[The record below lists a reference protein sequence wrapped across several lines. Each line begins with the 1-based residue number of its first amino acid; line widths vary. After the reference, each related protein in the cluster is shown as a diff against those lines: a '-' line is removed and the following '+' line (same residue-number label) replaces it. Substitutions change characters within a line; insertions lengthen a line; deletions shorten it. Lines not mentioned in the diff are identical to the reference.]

1 MTPPS
6 RTPLHTPAMPAW
18 HVATSDSVRSIL
30 ANAHGT
36 DEPPLTIGDVTL
48 MPHQRGAL
56 ARIRR
61 TIREFHGALLAD
73 EVGLGKTYVALAL
86 AHDYEH
92 THVIAPAALLP
103 MWRAAIARTASPAI
117 ALHSLHAFSRT
128 QIPQGNDTHD
138 ATTSRARN
146 TLVIVDEAHHL
157 RTRNTRRYHAVA
169 EFVAGRDL
177 LLLSATPL
185 HNSSRELRH
194 LLALFAGLR
203 DDLLTP
209 ETLARLIIR
218 HTTISTPN
226 SYSPLAR
233 HDSPPRVRE
242 HPPLR
247 IPHDRAT
254 LDGIL
259 ALPSPLPAHDG
270 AVAGALI
277 RLGLLRAWC
286 SSDAALSHVI
296 RRRLL
301 RGEALKQALLAGRHP
316 THAELRT
323 WLVGE
328 HEVQLAFP
336 ELLTAHTAEVGP
348 LLEVLV
354 RHLDSLETLLDHH
367 QRHSV
372 GDRARANALRHI
384 AAAHP
389 DTPVIAFSQFT
400 RTVQSLYRALSDIAG
415 VGALTGMHAHI
426 ASGRVARA
434 DAIARFAP
442 SAQGRPPPPPHQ
454 AIRLL
459 LSTDILAEGVNLQD
473 AGVVVHLDLPWT
485 DALRR
490 QRIGRA
496 ARIGSPHDVVH
507 VYSFAP
513 PPPGERALALTAR
526 LIAKSTLS
534 AQLVGLPINQTPNP
548 PLNTRHPSAPADL
561 ATTLHA
567 TFHAWR
573 LAASAHTAVAPPT
586 RPHPKSTSPH
596 PSIPVA
602 QLASPRNGWV
612 AAVSTGTATTIVA
625 HTNATGIESARIW
638 QLLSTIPDSSTSTS
652 SSDRAAT
659 DATCA
664 PRARPQPHALA
675 DASVLAPLPFAAR
688 RKAQTATP
696 NPEMRHVNS
705 ALRQL
710 QNWLADR
717 DVFDATGP
725 TPSATSRAQAL
736 ARQRLSQIVTGAPP
750 LARRALSPAIRTAEA
765 VIQSA
770 TGIGAECALEAWTR
784 LEINIAGPWRKTAES
799 SLSRADSPGAA
810 GPGELTSLAAPA
822 DWLNAWR
829 AFPALRRSCSTP
841 ATHAAVSLS
850 DAPHAP
856 APVQILALLLFRT
869 TAM

>member
-30 ANAHGT
+30 ANAFGT

-48 MPHQRGAL
+48 MPHQRDAL
-56 ARIRR
+56 ARVRR

-128 QIPQGNDTHD
+128 QTPQGNDTHG
-138 ATTSRARN
+138 ATTARARN

-254 LDGIL
+254 LDSIL

-286 SSDAALSHVI
+286 SSDAALPHVI

-328 HEVQLAFP
+328 HEV
-336 ELLTAHTAEVGP
+336 
-348 LLEVLV
+348 
-354 RHLDSLETLLDHH
+354 
-367 QRHSV
+367 
-372 GDRARANALRHI
+372 
-384 AAAHP
+384 
-389 DTPVIAFSQFT
+389 
-400 RTVQSLYRALSDIAG
+400 
-415 VGALTGMHAHI
+415 
-426 ASGRVARA
+426 
-434 DAIARFAP
+434 
-442 SAQGRPPPPPHQ
+442 
-454 AIRLL
+454 
-459 LSTDILAEGVNLQD
+459 
-473 AGVVVHLDLPWT
+473 
-485 DALRR
+485 
-490 QRIGRA
+490 
-496 ARIGSPHDVVH
+496 
-507 VYSFAP
+507 
-513 PPPGERALALTAR
+513 
-526 LIAKSTLS
+526 
-534 AQLVGLPINQTPNP
+534 
-548 PLNTRHPSAPADL
+548 
-561 ATTLHA
+561 
-567 TFHAWR
+567 
-573 LAASAHTAVAPPT
+573 
-586 RPHPKSTSPH
+586 
-596 PSIPVA
+596 
-602 QLASPRNGWV
+602 
-612 AAVSTGTATTIVA
+612 
-625 HTNATGIESARIW
+625 
-638 QLLSTIPDSSTSTS
+638 
-652 SSDRAAT
+652 
-659 DATCA
+659 
-664 PRARPQPHALA
+664 
-675 DASVLAPLPFAAR
+675 
-688 RKAQTATP
+688 
-696 NPEMRHVNS
+696 
-705 ALRQL
+705 
-710 QNWLADR
+710 
-717 DVFDATGP
+717 
-725 TPSATSRAQAL
+725 
-736 ARQRLSQIVTGAPP
+736 
-750 LARRALSPAIRTAEA
+750 
-765 VIQSA
+765 
-770 TGIGAECALEAWTR
+770 
-784 LEINIAGPWRKTAES
+784 
-799 SLSRADSPGAA
+799 
-810 GPGELTSLAAPA
+810 
-822 DWLNAWR
+822 
-829 AFPALRRSCSTP
+829 
-841 ATHAAVSLS
+841 
-850 DAPHAP
+850 
-856 APVQILALLLFRT
+856 
-869 TAM
+869 